1 MFANVLIIDKRK
13 ELPVKYK
20 KALESPQLLTII
32 TTSLK
37 DALIKIQTQ
46 EPDIIIVS
54 DSIEENL
61 SDFCQKIRT
70 LTYNIRPVII
80 AISKSADTN
89 DRISTLEHGADDF
102 ISEPVNIEE
111 FKTRVKAHIRR
122 ELETSLDDKTLLP
135 NKKLTLKTIKR
146 MLNSNKDCAILL
158 VGLDNL
164 KEYQNFYTE
173 LAGDKIVQTFL
184 AIVKSA
190 ISENDFVGQLNYNEF
205 IIITDSYSVEKLAE
219 FLIFAF
225 DTVAPKFY
233 SQKDVTRGYMLLNDD
248 SRAGMRV
255 NFVSLTIGGVLE
267 TNKLDTSLAG
277 VLERLYYMKKVAKIP
292 VGSHY
297 AIDRVKLSGV
307 NSIADNILNKNIYIK
322 EPDEALYL
330 LLRTTIELQGY
341 NIVEELNLENTE
353 QPFIIILDALN
364 DFSGLE
370 LCKKLKNNVN
380 FVNTKIFV
388 TSTIQDKTAVLNSG
402 ADLYLPKPY
411 EISDLIRWIEYF
423 TNNKA

>member
-20 KALESPQLLTII
+20 KALESPQLSTII

-205 IIITDSYSVEKLAE
+205 IIITDSYSEEKLAE

>member
-20 KALESPQLLTII
+20 KALESPQLSTII

-219 FLIFAF
+219 FLTFAF

-267 TNKLDTSLAG
+267 TNKLGTSLAG

-370 LCKKLKNNVN
+370 LCTKLKNNVN

>member
-20 KALESPQLLTII
+20 KALESPQLSTII

-219 FLIFAF
+219 FLTFAF

-267 TNKLDTSLAG
+267 TNKLGTSLAG

>member
-20 KALESPQLLTII
+20 KALESPKLSTII

-219 FLIFAF
+219 FLTFAF

>member
-20 KALESPQLLTII
+20 KALESPQLSTII

-219 FLIFAF
+219 FLTFAF

-341 NIVEELNLENTE
+341 NIVEELNLENME

>member
-1 MFANVLIIDKRK
+1 
-13 ELPVKYK
+13 
-20 KALESPQLLTII
+20 
-32 TTSLK
+32 
-37 DALIKIQTQ
+37 
-46 EPDIIIVS
+46 
-54 DSIEENL
+54 
-61 SDFCQKIRT
+61 
-70 LTYNIRPVII
+70 
-80 AISKSADTN
+80 
-89 DRISTLEHGADDF
+89 
-102 ISEPVNIEE
+102 
-111 FKTRVKAHIRR
+111 
-122 ELETSLDDKTLLP
+122 
-135 NKKLTLKTIKR
+135 

-219 FLIFAF
+219 FLTFAF

>member
-20 KALESPQLLTII
+20 KALESPQLSTII

-89 DRISTLEHGADDF
+89 DRISILEHGADDF

-135 NKKLTLKTIKR
+135 NKKLTLKSIKR
-146 MLNSNKDCAILL
+146 MINSNKDCAILL

-164 KEYQNFYTE
+164 KE
-173 LAGDKIVQTFL
+173 
-184 AIVKSA
+184 
-190 ISENDFVGQLNYNEF
+190 
-205 IIITDSYSVEKLAE
+205 
-219 FLIFAF
+219 
-225 DTVAPKFY
+225 
-233 SQKDVTRGYMLLNDD
+233 
-248 SRAGMRV
+248 
-255 NFVSLTIGGVLE
+255 
-267 TNKLDTSLAG
+267 
-277 VLERLYYMKKVAKIP
+277 
-292 VGSHY
+292 
-297 AIDRVKLSGV
+297 
-307 NSIADNILNKNIYIK
+307 
-322 EPDEALYL
+322 
-330 LLRTTIELQGY
+330 
-341 NIVEELNLENTE
+341 
-353 QPFIIILDALN
+353 
-364 DFSGLE
+364 
-370 LCKKLKNNVN
+370 
-380 FVNTKIFV
+380 
-388 TSTIQDKTAVLNSG
+388 
-402 ADLYLPKPY
+402 
-411 EISDLIRWIEYF
+411 
-423 TNNKA
+423 

>member
-1 MFANVLIIDKRK
+1 MIIAKRK

-20 KALESPQLLTII
+20 KALESPQLSTII
-32 TTSLK
+32 TPSLK
-37 DALIKIQTQ
+37 DALRKIQTQ

-89 DRISTLEHGADDF
+89 DRISILEHGADDF

-219 FLIFAF
+219 FLTFAF

-267 TNKLDTSLAG
+267 TNKLGTSLAG

>member
-20 KALESPQLLTII
+20 KALESPQLSTII

>member
-20 KALESPQLLTII
+20 KALESPQLSTII

-219 FLIFAF
+219 FLTFAF

-341 NIVEELNLENTE
+341 NIVEELNLEKTE

>member
-20 KALESPQLLTII
+20 KALESPQLSTII

-102 ISEPVNIEE
+102 ISGPVNIEE

-146 MLNSNKDCAILL
+146 MLNFNKDCAILL

-219 FLIFAF
+219 FLTFAF

>member
-13 ELPVKYK
+13 ELPVKYN
-20 KALESPQLLTII
+20 KALESPQLSTII

-219 FLIFAF
+219 FLTFAF

-307 NSIADNILNKNIYIK
+307 NSIADNISNKNIYIK

-341 NIVEELNLENTE
+341 NIVEELDLENPE

>member
-1 MFANVLIIDKRK
+1 M
-13 ELPVKYK
+13 
-20 KALESPQLLTII
+20 
-32 TTSLK
+32 
-37 DALIKIQTQ
+37 
-46 EPDIIIVS
+46 
-54 DSIEENL
+54 
-61 SDFCQKIRT
+61 
-70 LTYNIRPVII
+70 
-80 AISKSADTN
+80 
-89 DRISTLEHGADDF
+89 
-102 ISEPVNIEE
+102 
-111 FKTRVKAHIRR
+111 
-122 ELETSLDDKTLLP
+122 
-135 NKKLTLKTIKR
+135 
-146 MLNSNKDCAILL
+146 
-158 VGLDNL
+158 
-164 KEYQNFYTE
+164 
-173 LAGDKIVQTFL
+173 
-184 AIVKSA
+184 
-190 ISENDFVGQLNYNEF
+190 
-205 IIITDSYSVEKLAE
+205 EKLAE
-219 FLIFAF
+219 FLTFAF

-307 NSIADNILNKNIYIK
+307 NSIADNISNKNIYIK

-341 NIVEELNLENTE
+341 NIVEELDLENPE

-423 TNNKA
+423 TNNKT

>member
-20 KALESPQLLTII
+20 KALESPQLSTII

-219 FLIFAF
+219 FLTFAF

-277 VLERLYYMKKVAKIP
+277 VLDRLYYMKKVAKIP

>member
-20 KALESPQLLTII
+20 KALESPQLSTII

-61 SDFCQKIRT
+61 SGLCQKIRT

-219 FLIFAF
+219 FLTFAF

-307 NSIADNILNKNIYIK
+307 NSIADNISNKNIYIK

-341 NIVEELNLENTE
+341 NIVEELDLENPE

>member
-20 KALESPQLLTII
+20 KALESPQLSTII

-219 FLIFAF
+219 FLTFAF

-307 NSIADNILNKNIYIK
+307 NSIADNISNKNIYIK

-341 NIVEELNLENTE
+341 NIVEELNLENPE

>member
-20 KALESPQLLTII
+20 KALESPQLSTII

-89 DRISTLEHGADDF
+89 DRISILEHGADDF

-219 FLIFAF
+219 FLTFAF

>member
-20 KALESPQLLTII
+20 KALESPQLSTII

-146 MLNSNKDCAILL
+146 MLNFNKDCAILL

-219 FLIFAF
+219 FLTFAF

>member
-20 KALESPQLLTII
+20 KALESPQLSTII

-219 FLIFAF
+219 FLTFAF

-307 NSIADNILNKNIYIK
+307 NSIADNISNKNIYIK

-341 NIVEELNLENTE
+341 NIVEELDLENTE

>member
-20 KALESPQLLTII
+20 KALESPQLSTII

-225 DTVAPKFY
+225 DTVSPKFY

>member
-20 KALESPQLLTII
+20 KALESPQLSTII

-219 FLIFAF
+219 FLTFAF

-255 NFVSLTIGGVLE
+255 NFMSLTIGGVLE

-307 NSIADNILNKNIYIK
+307 NSIADNISNKNIYIK

>member
-20 KALESPQLLTII
+20 KALESPQLSTII

-219 FLIFAF
+219 FLTFAF

-307 NSIADNILNKNIYIK
+307 NSIADNISNKNIYIK

-341 NIVEELNLENTE
+341 NIVEELDLENPE

>member
-20 KALESPQLLTII
+20 KALESPQLSTII

-61 SDFCQKIRT
+61 SNFCQKIRT
-70 LTYNIRPVII
+70 LTYNTRPVII

-219 FLIFAF
+219 FFTFAF
-225 DTVAPKFY
+225 DTVASKFY

-307 NSIADNILNKNIYIK
+307 NSIADNISNKNIYIK

>member
-20 KALESPQLLTII
+20 KALESPQLSTII

-89 DRISTLEHGADDF
+89 DRISILEHGADDF

-190 ISENDFVGQLNYNEF
+190 INENDFVGQLNYNEF

-219 FLIFAF
+219 FLTFAF
-225 DTVAPKFY
+225 DTVVPKFY

-267 TNKLDTSLAG
+267 TNKLGTSLAG

>member
-20 KALESPQLLTII
+20 KALESPQLSTII

-89 DRISTLEHGADDF
+89 DRISILEHGADDF

-146 MLNSNKDCAILL
+146 MLNFNKDCAILL

-219 FLIFAF
+219 FLTFAF

-380 FVNTKIFV
+380 FVNTKLFV

>member
-20 KALESPQLLTII
+20 KALESPQLSTIS

-219 FLIFAF
+219 FLTFAF

>member
-20 KALESPQLLTII
+20 KALESPQLSTII

-173 LAGDKIVQTFL
+173 LSGDKIVQTFL

-219 FLIFAF
+219 FLTFAF

-341 NIVEELNLENTE
+341 NIVEELNLENME

>member
-20 KALESPQLLTII
+20 KALESPQLSTII

-233 SQKDVTRGYMLLNDD
+233 SQKDVTRGYMLLND

>member
-1 MFANVLIIDKRK
+1 
-13 ELPVKYK
+13 
-20 KALESPQLLTII
+20 
-32 TTSLK
+32 
-37 DALIKIQTQ
+37 
-46 EPDIIIVS
+46 
-54 DSIEENL
+54 
-61 SDFCQKIRT
+61 
-70 LTYNIRPVII
+70 
-80 AISKSADTN
+80 
-89 DRISTLEHGADDF
+89 
-102 ISEPVNIEE
+102 
-111 FKTRVKAHIRR
+111 
-122 ELETSLDDKTLLP
+122 
-135 NKKLTLKTIKR
+135 
-146 MLNSNKDCAILL
+146 
-158 VGLDNL
+158 
-164 KEYQNFYTE
+164 
-173 LAGDKIVQTFL
+173 
-184 AIVKSA
+184 
-190 ISENDFVGQLNYNEF
+190 
-205 IIITDSYSVEKLAE
+205 
-219 FLIFAF
+219 
-225 DTVAPKFY
+225 
-233 SQKDVTRGYMLLNDD
+233 
-248 SRAGMRV
+248 
-255 NFVSLTIGGVLE
+255 
-267 TNKLDTSLAG
+267 
-277 VLERLYYMKKVAKIP
+277 MKKVAKIP

>member
-20 KALESPQLLTII
+20 KALESPQLSTII

-146 MLNSNKDCAILL
+146 MLNFNKDCAILL

-219 FLIFAF
+219 FLTFAF

-341 NIVEELNLENTE
+341 NIVEELNLENTK

>member
-20 KALESPQLLTII
+20 KALESPQLSTII

-219 FLIFAF
+219 FLTFAF

-307 NSIADNILNKNIYIK
+307 NSIADNISNKNIYIK

-341 NIVEELNLENTE
+341 NIVEELDLENPE

-423 TNNKA
+423 TNNKT

>member
-1 MFANVLIIDKRK
+1 
-13 ELPVKYK
+13 
-20 KALESPQLLTII
+20 
-32 TTSLK
+32 
-37 DALIKIQTQ
+37 
-46 EPDIIIVS
+46 
-54 DSIEENL
+54 
-61 SDFCQKIRT
+61 
-70 LTYNIRPVII
+70 
-80 AISKSADTN
+80 
-89 DRISTLEHGADDF
+89 
-102 ISEPVNIEE
+102 
-111 FKTRVKAHIRR
+111 
-122 ELETSLDDKTLLP
+122 
-135 NKKLTLKTIKR
+135 
-146 MLNSNKDCAILL
+146 
-158 VGLDNL
+158 
-164 KEYQNFYTE
+164 
-173 LAGDKIVQTFL
+173 
-184 AIVKSA
+184 
-190 ISENDFVGQLNYNEF
+190 
-205 IIITDSYSVEKLAE
+205 
-219 FLIFAF
+219 
-225 DTVAPKFY
+225 
-233 SQKDVTRGYMLLNDD
+233 
-248 SRAGMRV
+248 
-255 NFVSLTIGGVLE
+255 
-267 TNKLDTSLAG
+267 
-277 VLERLYYMKKVAKIP
+277 MKKVAKIP

-402 ADLYLPKPY
+402 ADLYLPKPC